1 MVMISTSNG
10 IGTDIL
16 VKQNKFFYGW
26 IIVAACTLIMAVQW
40 GIQYSFSIFF
50 KPLATDFGW
59 TRAATAGVYS
69 VYMISAGA
77 SAIPLG
83 WLADRFGPA
92 RIASISGL
100 MMGLGL
106 ILASRITNLWQ
117 LYLTFG
123 ILNGIGAGGTFAIC
137 MGVVTRWFVKK
148 RGFAL
153 GIVTAGIGLGT
164 FLMSPLVERLIAVYG
179 WSQSYLIIGIGS
191 LIILVGSSFLLRRDP
206 ESVGLLP
213 YGVES
218 VSHLEHEKIAT
229 INHAQDNGASINDAL
244 RSGPLWMIMFLVFSF
259 NVALQ
264 LVMVHLANYT
274 TDQGFSPLAAAMII
288 SVIGVGSS
296 LGRIGMGAVSDRIGS
311 TNSLIICC
319 FGVTLGLVWLMF
331 SKELWMLY
339 VFAVFFS
346 IAYGGEVPQMPLM
359 VSRFF
364 GLKSVI
370 ALVGITSATAR
381 LGGALGSWMGG
392 KVFDMRHSY
401 ILAFIIAAGCGL
413 LALLTALVLKRVKTP
428 V

>member
-1 MVMISTSNG
+1 MNSTRNRTG
-10 IGTDIL
+10 DDAPI
-16 VKQNKFFYGW
+16 KRNRFFYGW
-26 IIVAACTLIMAVQW
+26 IIVASCTLIMAVQW

-50 KPLATDFGW
+50 KPLTTDFGW

-69 VYMISAGA
+69 AYMISAGI
-77 SAIPLG
+77 SSIPLG
-83 WLADRFGPA
+83 WLADRFGPVK
-92 RIASISGL
+92 IASASGL

-106 ILASRITNLWQ
+106 ILASHVTDLLH

-123 ILNGIGAGGTFAIC
+123 ILTGIGAGGTFAIG
-137 MGVVTRWFVKK
+137 MGVVTRWFVKQ

-164 FLMSPLVERLIAVYG
+164 FLMSPLVERLITIYG
-179 WSQSYLIIGIGS
+179 WSQAYFIIGLGS
-191 LIILVGSSFLLRRDP
+191 LIILVGGSLLLRRDP

-213 YGVES
+213 YGVEQ
-218 VSHLEHEKIAT
+218 VSDAKQTSTDAPDT
-229 INHAQDNGASINDAL
+229 VQNTGADISQAL
-244 RSGPLWMIMFLVFSF
+244 RSSPLWMIMFLVFTF
-259 NVALQ
+259 NTALQ

-274 TDQGFSPLAAAMII
+274 TDQGFSPLTAAIII
-288 SVIGVGSS
+288 SVIGAGSS

-311 TNSLIICC
+311 SNSLIICC
-319 FGVTLGLVWLMF
+319 LGVTSGLFWLML

-346 IAYGGEVPQMPLM
+346 FAYGGEIPQIPLT

-370 ALVGITSATAR
+370 ALIGITSTTAR

-401 ILAFIIAAGCGL
+401 ILAFIIAAGCGF
-413 LALLTALVLKRVKTP
+413 LALLTALILKRVKTL